1 MDLALGGDLRYQLS
15 ISESGF
21 TEQRTKF
28 YIAQLI
34 LALGYLHRNMILHR
48 DIKPE
53 NLLYENE
60 KPDAKIKI
68 ADFGLAKLLSEESM
82 LMHTA
87 CGTPG
92 YVAPEILKGLAYDSE
107 VDLWSIGIV
116 LYILL
121 CGFPPFYNEN
131 TVKLYEC
138 IKKGS
143 FEYPSPFWD
152 NVSEDAKDLINRLLV
167 VDPKKR
173 LTAIDALN
181 HNWITGKSDNTIK
194 IQDEMKVYVNN
205 RKSHVYINN
214 INRKKH

>member
-1 MDLALGGDLRYQLS
+1 MEMMTGGELFDRIIDKSKYTENEARVVVVDLLDALKYCHAMG
-15 ISESGF
+15 IV
-21 TEQRTKF
+21 
-28 YIAQLI
+28 
-34 LALGYLHRNMILHR
+34 HR

>member
-1 MDLALGGDLRYQLS
+1 MEMMTGGELFDRIIDKSKYTENEARVVVVDLLDALKYCHAMG
-15 ISESGF
+15 IV
-21 TEQRTKF
+21 
-28 YIAQLI
+28 
-34 LALGYLHRNMILHR
+34 HR

-194 IQDEMKVYVNN
+194 IQDEMKVYVNS